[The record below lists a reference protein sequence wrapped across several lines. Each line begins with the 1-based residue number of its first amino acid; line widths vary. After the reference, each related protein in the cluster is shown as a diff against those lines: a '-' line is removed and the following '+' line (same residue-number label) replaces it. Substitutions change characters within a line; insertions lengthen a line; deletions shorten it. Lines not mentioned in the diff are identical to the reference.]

1 MKEDFSL
8 ATRNLRYKLKIAF
21 YLMLVLPL
29 LVSTYLVANYILPK
43 FGFEFGAIAALVVSG
58 VIAIGGFFIIKE
70 VFDRIM
76 AVTTQAKLIAA
87 GDITREI
94 AVSRVDEV
102 GDLGQALNQLTG
114 RIRVNMEEL
123 KGFSE
128 KTAEINLEIQKRV
141 LVLSNLLQV
150 SSLISQGA
158 KIDDVLKITTEKSR
172 LLAQSDISF
181 LFFRAE
187 NQDTLYLKAAEG
199 PLAMSY
205 AKLILDA
212 QDIIFKRV
220 VMGNKQLVVDK
231 ENKLSADS
239 NVLLQDKFKIKN
251 ALILPVYLKSRVI
264 GVLGIGNNK
273 DAFSY
278 KKDDTELLDIFAK
291 QIAISVENDFLMHR
305 IEKLE
310 IKDAL
315 TGLYNEAFIHSR
327 LQEEIKRSIS
337 YQRPC
342 GFIILNIDDFQNF
355 HTTFGSLQAEA
366 VLKKIASLI
375 RDSVSEID
383 RVGRV
388 GDNEFAIIL
397 PEKNK
402 RQAQTVAEDVRK
414 KIAFSF
420 GEEQD
425 VAKRLT
431 VSAGISEN
439 PLDGINADDLFA
451 KAKASLSL
459 AKMQGKNRVSG

>member
-1 MKEDFSL
+1 MKEDLSL
-8 ATRNLRYKLKIAF
+8 STRNLRYKLKISF

-29 LVSTYLVANYILPK
+29 LVSVYLVVNYILPK
-43 FGFEFGAIAALVVSG
+43 FGFEVGAIAALVVSAL
-58 VIAIGGFFIIKE
+58 IAIGGFFIIKE

-76 AVTTQAKLIAA
+76 AVTTEAKLIAA

-94 AVSRVDEV
+94 SVPRVDEV

-158 KIDDVLKITTEKSR
+158 KLEDVLKITTEKSR

-181 LFFRAE
+181 LFIRTE
-187 NQDTLYLKAAEG
+187 NQDSFHVKAAEG
-199 PLAMSY
+199 PLAVY
-205 AKLILDA
+205 FTNLRLEVG
-212 QDIIFKRV
+212 DIVYKKV
-220 VMGNKQLVVDK
+220 VIGNKPLLIDK
-231 ENKLSADS
+231 ENPLSSEQNGFAET
-239 NVLLQDKFKIKN
+239 FKVKN

-264 GVLGIGNNK
+264 GILGIGNNREN
-273 DAFSY
+273 FYY
-278 KKDDTELLDIFAK
+278 KKDDSELLDIFAK
-291 QIAISVENDFLMHR
+291 QIAISIENDFLMHR

-315 TGLYNEAFIHSR
+315 TGLYNEAFIRSR

-342 GFIILNIDDFQNF
+342 GFVILNVDDFQRF
-355 HTTFGSLQAEA
+355 HSTFGGLQTEA
-366 VLKKIASLI
+366 VLKRVASLI

-402 RQAQTVAEDVRK
+402 RQAQSVAEDIRK

-420 GEEQD
+420 GEDQD
-425 VAKRLT
+425 AAKRLT

-439 PLDGINADDLFA
+439 PLDGINAEELFA

>member
-8 ATRNLRYKLKIAF
+8 STRNLRYKLKVAF

-29 LVSTYLVANYILPK
+29 LVSSYLVANYILPK
-43 FGFEFGAIAALVVSG
+43 FGFELGAIAALMVSAL
-58 VIAIGGFFIIKE
+58 IAIGGFFIVKE

-76 AVTTQAKLIAA
+76 AVTTEAKLIAA

-94 AVSRVDEV
+94 SVHRVDEV

-158 KIDDVLKITTEKSR
+158 KLEDVLKITTEKSR
-172 LLAQSDISF
+172 LLAQSEVSF
-181 LFFRAE
+181 LFYRHE
-187 NQDTLYLKAAEG
+187 NQDAFYLKTAEG
-199 PLAMSY
+199 PLSVY
-205 AKLILDA
+205 YSQLTLEA
-212 QDIIFKRV
+212 QDFVFKKV
-220 VMGNKQLVVDK
+220 VVGNKKLVLDK
-231 ENKLSADS
+231 D
-239 NVLLQDKFKIKN
+239 NVLPSDSSALFVEKFKIKN
-251 ALILPVYLKSRVI
+251 ALMLPVYLKSRVI

-273 DAFSY
+273 DIFTY
-278 KKDDTELLDIFAK
+278 KKDDSELLDIFAK

-310 IKDAL
+310 IKDTL
-315 TGLYNEAFIHSR
+315 TGLYNEAFIRNR

-342 GFIILNIDDFQNF
+342 GFVILNIDDFQRF
-355 HTTFGSLQAEA
+355 HTTFGGLQSEA

-402 RQAQTVAEDVRK
+402 RQAQTIAEDVRK

-425 VAKRLT
+425 AAKCLT

-439 PLDGINADDLFA
+439 PLDGISAEELFA